1 MTLTSSGY
9 YPIFASAEYDHTN
22 QEEYE
27 EHDYQTEYDNDA
39 NNESS
44 DYDYT
49 SYDAPSDGYAVTT
62 SPFDDAAVTDEN
74 SDLIINILSNDRAY
88 YGDKRTLTID
98 QVYEPSL
105 GTLSLN
111 ADGSLIYSP
120 SQLRLPANSAPT
132 DTFFYTASFDDDSSS
147 YYSGQIK
154 ITINQINDVP
164 RVIDSMYTITEN
176 QEFSFYLKAYDED
189 NNKLTFLVTSD
200 PTTLGYFVLDQD
212 TGLIIYTSDI
222 DFTGED
228 FITYVV
234 SDGIFTSDPATV
246 SIFIVEEKGVV
257 EGLNDE
263 YRDGDVGGE
272 DDISYDYY
280 DDYYN
285 NHSEEYEEPATDVN
299 LEAPSTEQAP
309 GTPSNSTANA
319 NDIDI
324 DIDIDNDND
333 NADSDANANAD
344 ENAKPVAEAG
354 GDQGVLQGEQVDLDG
369 LSSYDPDGDTILFAW
384 SQILGPTVTLIN
396 PASANPTF
404 ISPVV
409 TSEITIIFEL
419 VVSDGLMTSDPSF
432 VTISVVAAPDVQID
446 ILPNIYPNNVNINKE
461 DETIPVAIFG
471 SNFLDVT
478 TDIDEYNLSFG
489 PNSAEVTSQEVR
501 DVNHDAFDDLIA
513 HFTIGDLGLQSG
525 HTQSCLSGSFSMADD
540 PVPFE
545 SCDSVRVV
553 NQNQ

>member
-1 MTLTSSGY
+1 MTLTSSAY
-9 YPIFASAEYDHTN
+9 YPIFASTEYDYTD

-27 EHDYQTEYDNDA
+27 EHDDQTEYDYDA

-62 SPFDDAAVTDEN
+62 SPFDDGAVTDEN

-164 RVIDSMYTITEN
+164 RVIDSKYTITEN

-189 NNKLTFLVTSD
+189 NDKLTFLVTSD

-212 TGLIIYTSDI
+212 TGLIIYTADI

-234 SDGIFTSDPATV
+234 SDGISTSDPATV
-246 SIFIVEEKGVV
+246 SIFIVEGKGVV
-257 EGLNDE
+257 EEHNDE

-272 DDISYDYY
+272 DYISYDYY

-285 NHSEEYEEPATDVN
+285 NYSEEYEEPATDVN
-299 LEAPSTEQAP
+299 LEAPSTEQDP
-309 GTPSNSTANA
+309 GTLSNSTAGA
-319 NDIDI
+319 NGNENDNV
-324 DIDIDNDND
+324 IDNDKD
-333 NADSDANANAD
+333 NADAD
-344 ENAKPVAEAG
+344 KNAKPVAEAG

-369 LSSYDPDGDTILFAW
+369 LSSYDPDGDTISFAW

-396 PASANPTF
+396 PTSANPTF

-419 VVSDGLMTSDPSF
+419 VVSDGLMRSDPSF

-446 ILPNIYPNNVNINKE
+446 ILPNIYPNNVNTNKA
-461 DETIPVAIFG
+461 DETIAVAIFG
-471 SNFLDVT
+471 SKFLDVT
-478 TDIDEYNLSFG
+478 TDIDEDSLSFG
-489 PNSAEVTSQEVR
+489 PNSAEVKSQEVR
-501 DVNHDAFDDLIA
+501 DVNHDAFDDLIL

-525 HTQSCLSGSFSMADD
+525 HTQSCLSGSFSMGDD
-540 PVPFE
+540 PIPFE
-545 SCDSVRVV
+545 SCDSVKVV
-553 NQNQ
+553 NQN